1 MEWISNGKRH
11 AMSIKLLILGQHS
24 AVETMLPTRTY
35 NWSSLINDMFFG
47 SSVALSKNSTV
58 GNMYLSVGFP
68 GYNSAGF
75 YGGMVK
81 YVSTLSTLAPTT
93 NYTQYGASVGG
104 FSAST
109 KLGFTSVIGSDGLI
123 WGSSDYVLSGYSGLS
138 LMRSISAG
146 SISGISVFP
155 STATGATY
163 YGYSQAISQ
172 DSQYLAIGAPRY
184 AAGAGGGGVFIMKS
198 NSAVTTSIT
207 NYTEQTV
214 IQPAG
219 LSSGDDFGTSVSLSQ
234 DGSTLAVGAPNRTGG
249 GRVYIYTRVGT
260 VWSLQTSFIGSDTT
274 GTDKFGFS
282 VALTSDG
289 NTLVVGAIQHNS
301 FAGAAYIF
309 KRTGAAWAQQS
320 KIVSPNS
327 SPGLTGNFG
336 YSVDVNNDASKVI
349 IGARGESYTYNGTNY
364 SNRGVAYIFAGS
376 GTTKTLSKTLIPD
389 GSQGGSVYFGSSVSM
404 NNAGTIAA
412 VGAPYA
418 DYSGASNIGLVYLYK
433 I

>member
-1 MEWISNGKRH
+1 
-11 AMSIKLLILGQHS
+11 MSIKLLILGQYNTE
-24 AVETMLPTRTY
+24 ETMLPLQTY

-68 GYNSAGF
+68 GYNSGGF

-81 YVSTLSTLAPTT
+81 YVSTVSSLLSTD
-93 NYTQYGASVGG
+93 NYTQYGFGGAG
-104 FSAST
+104 FSSST

-123 WGSSDYVLSGYSGLS
+123 WGTSDYVSGVSF
-138 LMRSISAG
+138 MRTVTAG
-146 SISGISVFP
+146 STTSLNVIP
-155 STATGATY
+155 STATVVTY
-163 YGYSQAISQ
+163 YGYGQAISQ

-349 IGARGESYTYNGTNY
+349 IGARGESYTYNGFNY

-389 GSQGGSVYFGSSVSM
+389 GLQGGAVYFGSSVSM